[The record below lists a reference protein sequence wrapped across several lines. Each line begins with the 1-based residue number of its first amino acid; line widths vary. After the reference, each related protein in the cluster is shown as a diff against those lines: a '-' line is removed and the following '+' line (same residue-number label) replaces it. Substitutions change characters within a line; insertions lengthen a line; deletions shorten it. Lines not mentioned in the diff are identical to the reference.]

1 MNKWICV
8 GEATVL
14 NLDNITDV
22 TKQADHLIFETS
34 DGKVIEV
41 VYNSDPES
49 RDAIMQIL
57 NHLDVATEIG
67 GEIITDA

>member
-22 TKQADHLIFETS
+22 TKQADHLLFETS

-41 VYNSDPES
+41 VYNSEPEA
-49 RDAIMQIL
+49 RDAIMKIINL
-57 NHLDVATEIG
+57 LGVTTEVG